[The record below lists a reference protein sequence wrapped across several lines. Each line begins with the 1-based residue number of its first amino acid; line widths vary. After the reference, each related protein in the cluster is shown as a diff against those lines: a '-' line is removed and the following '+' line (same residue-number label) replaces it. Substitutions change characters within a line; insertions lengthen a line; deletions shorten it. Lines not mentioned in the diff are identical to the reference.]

1 MQLNSVK
8 VSSSNHKLTLK
19 ANQLVNKEKTQESKD
34 KRVEPNAN
42 YVCEANT
49 LPKASRLPC

>member
-49 LPKASRLPC
+49 IPKASRLPC